1 MHPIPNIPDH
11 LTRAIYANLCSY
23 LPKPSPDTPE
33 NRADRDQRA
42 MLAVAHY
49 LPDNAAEAELA
60 VQIVAAD
67 FHAKDA
73 MLSAAE
79 AGGDPEKQRQ
89 SRAQVASMMRGMQ
102 AGIRTLQKMQAIR
115 EKAEAERYPPA
126 MERAGYWFKDV
137 SVPAPPPPQPAAAPP
152 PRTFEQMDPPE
163 QYASLY
169 PDRAAQI
176 RAHGGV
182 PPNATWGPPDDDTAR
197 AIVASNSPILR
208 ALDPPAISRNA
219 TSGPG
224 KTLRDIDEMPPP
236 DHGENQMR
244 AGHAPDRVTSRA
256 TARMVW

>member
-1 MHPIPNIPDH
+1 
-11 LTRAIYANLCSY
+11 
-23 LPKPSPDTPE
+23 
-33 NRADRDQRA
+33 

-60 VQIVAAD
+60 VQLVAAD

-73 MLSAAE
+73 MLSATA
-79 AGGDPEKQRQ
+79 ADDDPEKKRQ
-89 SRAQVASMMRGMQ
+89 CRAQVASMMRGMQ

-137 SVPAPPPPQPAAAPP
+137 SVPAPHHRSPPP
-152 PRTFEQMDPPE
+152 PRRSGPSSRWTRPSSTPTSIPTAPLRSAPTAACRRTPPG
-163 QYASLY
+163 
-169 PDRAAQI
+169 DRPTMTQPA
-176 RAHGGV
+176 
-182 PPNATWGPPDDDTAR
+182 PSSSATAPSFAR
-197 AIVASNSPILR
+197 WILR
-208 ALDPPAISRNA
+208 HLTHA

-224 KTLRDIDEMPPP
+224 KTLRDADEMPSAA
-236 DHGENQMR
+236 HGEDQDW